1 MPVEEQP
8 ITSDQM
14 YRIEDNGHTKFG
26 MKKLLMMENAGHGI
40 ADFILSEIGP
50 DLDGKK
56 IVSFCGTG
64 NNGGD
69 AMVASRHLLGY
80 NGVDV
85 TLVLL
90 GDTKNIKTEETIV
103 NWSIVGKM
111 KSIEIL
117 IGTNVLEL
125 AKEKVTNSDII
136 IDGIFGTGIKG
147 KIKEPH
153 SSAIDL
159 INSSDAYVVSVDIPS
174 GLDPNDGTFHEKCV
188 KADATVTFHRIKNGL
203 TRNKAYTGKVHLEK
217 IGIPIEAE
225 QGVIR

>member
-1 MPVEEQP
+1 MRIVEQP
-8 ITSDQM
+8 ISSEQM
-14 YRIEDNGHTKFG
+14 YHIEDNGYSIFG
-26 MKKLLMMENAGHGI
+26 MKKILMMENAGHGL
-40 ADFILSEIGP
+40 ADFILSEKGP

-56 IVSFCGTG
+56 IISFCGTG

-69 AMVASRHLLGY
+69 AMVASRHLSGY

-85 TLVLL
+85 TIVLL
-90 GDTKNIKTEETIV
+90 GDIKNIKTEETMV

-111 KSIEIL
+111 KSIKIL
-117 IGTNVLEL
+117 SGINVLEL
-125 AKEKVTNSDII
+125 AMEQVSNSNII

-147 KIKEPH
+147 KIKEPF

-159 INSSDAYVVSVDIPS
+159 INNSDAYVVAVDIPS
-174 GLDPNDGTFHEKCV
+174 GLDPNYGTFHEKCV

-203 TRNKAYTGKVHLEK
+203 NGKKEYTGKVHLEK

-225 QGVIR
+225 QGVV